1 MIGSQKVIDGLNK
14 LLTKELT
21 SVDMYFLHSR
31 VYQNM
36 GLTKLFNHIDG
47 EKNHEG
53 LHADAVAKRILLLE
67 GQPDV
72 ASREGFKVVV
82 EVKAMLEQSLQY
94 EQENMAMLKDLIT
107 LCESEKDFE
116 TREILLTLLKDT
128 EEDHI
133 DWIETQLGLIE
144 RIGMENYLQSQ
155 Q

>member
-1 MIGSQKVIDGLNK
+1 MKGSQKVIDGLNK

-31 VYQNM
+31 IYEDW
-36 GLTKLFNHIDG
+36 GLTKLFTHIDG

-53 LHADAVAKRILLLE
+53 LHADIVTKRIIFLE

-72 ASREGFKVVV
+72 QSREGFKV
-82 EVKAMLEQSLQY
+82 EMNVKAMLEQSLKY
-94 EQENMAMLKDLIT
+94 EQENMAMLKGLIA

-116 TREILLTLLKDT
+116 TRNLLLTLLKDT

-144 RIGMENYLQSQ
+144 RVGEQNYLQSQ
-155 Q
+155 M